1 MKFEDN
7 DFELLYMIKE
17 ENEDAKDIF
26 YEKYRPLVESK
37 AKKYYEFVKNK
48 GYELNDLVQ
57 EGMIGLSN
65 AITDYSENKDSK
77 FGPFAKVCI
86 DRQLIN
92 FVRAINRQ
100 KHQVLNTSLS
110 IDAGLSHTGITLLDV
125 LNDDSN
131 PNPEKSFILLE
142 EQKELKE
149 NIKQYLTEREQEVFD
164 LRFEGFTY
172 QEIARL
178 LNMTPKAVDGTIS
191 RIKQKITSI
200 NNK

>member
-1 MKFEDN
+1 MNYDDN

-17 ENEDAKDIF
+17 ENEEAKELF
-26 YEKYRPLVESK
+26 YQKYRPLVESK

-48 GYELNDLVQ
+48 GYELNDLIQ

-65 AITDYSENKDSK
+65 AINDFSDEKDSR
-77 FGPFAKVCI
+77 FGAFAKVCI

-110 IDAGLSHTGITLLDV
+110 IDAGITPTGRTLLDV

-131 PNPEKSFILLE
+131 PNPEQSFILLE

-149 NIKQYLTEREQEVFD
+149 SIKQYLTDKEKEVFD

-172 QEIARL
+172 QEIASL

>member
-65 AITDYSENKDSK
+65 AISDYSENKDSK

-110 IDAGLSHTGITLLDV
+110 IDAGLSNTGITLLDV

-200 NNK
+200 NK